1 MKWSAQQYTA
11 FEAERTRPVRD
22 LVAAIPTAEVRRAID
37 LGCGPGNSTEVLA
50 AAFPDATVTGLDSS
64 PEMIAAA
71 RKRLPDIRF
80 DIADIETWGD
90 EGPFDVILS
99 NAVFQWVPNHEIL
112 FPRLLGRLSA
122 GGSLAIQM
130 PDNSDEPALRL
141 MREVATQGPWAPKLA
156 KALRPARHEP
166 RWYYDLVKPL
176 SARVDL
182 WRTIYHHVIA
192 GGAAGVVEWFK
203 GSALRPLLGS
213 LDADEQQA
221 FLARYLAEIEQA
233 YPALVDGSV
242 LLPFP
247 RLFFVAT
254 R

>member
-1 MKWSAQQYTA
+1 M
-11 FEAERTRPVRD
+11 RD
-22 LVAAIPTAEVRRAID
+22 LVAAIPTTDVKRAVD

-50 AAFPDATVTGLDSS
+50 AAFPDATVTGLDNS

-71 RKRLPDIRF
+71 RKRLPDIQF
-80 DIADIETWGD
+80 DIADIETWND

-112 FPRLLGRLSA
+112 FPRLLGRLA
-122 GGSLAIQM
+122 PGGSLAIQM

-141 MREVATQGPWAPKLA
+141 MRELATQGPWAAKLA

-182 WRTIYHHVIA
+182 WRTIYYHVIA

-213 LDADEQQA
+213 LDESEQRG
-221 FLARYLAEIEQA
+221 FLERYTAEVEKA
-233 YPALVDGSV
+233 YPALADGSV
-242 LLPFP
+242 LLAFP